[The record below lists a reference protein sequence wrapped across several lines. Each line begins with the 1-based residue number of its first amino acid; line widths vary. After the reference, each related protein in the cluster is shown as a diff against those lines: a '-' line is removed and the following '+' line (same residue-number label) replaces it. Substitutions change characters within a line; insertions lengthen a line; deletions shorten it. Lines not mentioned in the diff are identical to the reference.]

1 VCAALI
7 QVHRLRG
14 EPLFVNADFVEA
26 IETTPDTVIT
36 LLDGRRLVVS
46 DAAEDVVEAIRIFRA
61 SVLVAAE
68 RLRETTLGQL
78 HLVAMDEE

>member
-1 VCAALI
+1 MI

-14 EPLFVNADFVEA
+14 EPLFVNADLVEA

-36 LLDGRRLVVS
+36 LLDGRRLVVADS
-46 DAAEDVVEAIRIFRA
+46 AEDVVEAIRSFRA

-68 RLRETTLGQL
+68 RLRETAHGRLPVVRGTEG
-78 HLVAMDEE
+78 

>member
-1 VCAALI
+1 MI

-14 EPLFVNADFVEA
+14 EPLFVNADYVES
-26 IETTPDTVIT
+26 IESTPDTVIT

-46 DAAEDVVEAIRIFRA
+46 DAADDVVEAIRRFRA

-68 RLRETTLGQL
+68 RLREASSAPLS
-78 HLVAMDEE
+78 VVPSREE

>member
-1 VCAALI
+1 MI

-14 EPLFVNADFVEA
+14 EPLFVNADLVEA

-36 LLDGRRLVVS
+36 LLDGRRLVVADS
-46 DAAEDVVEAIRIFRA
+46 AEDVVEAIRAFRA

-68 RLRETTLGQL
+68 RLREAPRGRLPVVGGTEG
-78 HLVAMDEE
+78 

>member
-1 VCAALI
+1 MI

-14 EPLFVNADFVEA
+14 EPLFVNADLVEA
-26 IETTPDTVIT
+26 IESTPDTVIT

-46 DAAEDVVEAIRIFRA
+46 DSAQDVVEAIRSFRA

-68 RLRETTLGQL
+68 RLRETALSRPPVIGRTEG
-78 HLVAMDEE
+78 